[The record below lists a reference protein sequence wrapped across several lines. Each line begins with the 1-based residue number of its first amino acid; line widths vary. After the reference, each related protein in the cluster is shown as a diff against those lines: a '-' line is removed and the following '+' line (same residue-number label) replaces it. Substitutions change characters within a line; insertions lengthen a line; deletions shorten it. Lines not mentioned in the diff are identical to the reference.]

1 MRPILGGP
9 IWSEYNHHWAGLI
22 VLAMGLLAFLA
33 RAGKMPWAQN
43 WPLLLLA
50 LGVFVIYRADPEN
63 WPMGP
68 NGFWISFM
76 DPEVLLHRVFA
87 ILIVAFG
94 AFERKVQTNV
104 VLRQRES
111 LVFPAIVVLAGALL
125 LTHSHN
131 LGNVKE
137 EVLAELSHTS
147 LAVIA
152 IFAGSCRWLELRLP
166 TEDRIRSVTAWLW
179 PLCLLLIGMLLL
191 NYRES

>member
-1 MRPILGGP
+1 
-9 IWSEYNHHWAGLI
+9 
-22 VLAMGLLAFLA
+22 MGFLAFLA
-33 RAGKMPWAQN
+33 RAGKVSWAQN
-43 WPLLLLA
+43 WPLLLLG

-63 WPMGP
+63 WPLGP

-94 AFERKVQTNV
+94 AFERKVQTTV

-111 LVFPAIVVLAGALL
+111 LVFPIIVALAGALL

-166 TEDRIRSVTAWLW
+166 SEDRIRSVAAWLW
-179 PLCLLLIGMLLL
+179 PLCLLLIGMILL